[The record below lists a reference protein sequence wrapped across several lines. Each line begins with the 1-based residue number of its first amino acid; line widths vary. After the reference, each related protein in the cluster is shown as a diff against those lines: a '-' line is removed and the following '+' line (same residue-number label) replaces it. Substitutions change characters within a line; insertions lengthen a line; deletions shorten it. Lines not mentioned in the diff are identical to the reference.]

1 MLINKP
7 RLLLLEL
14 FSTRAAA
21 SFSRQDDDD
30 NSLENANCTRVASF
44 TADVCPLAQPEFITS
59 DNHCKTIGLITLLP
73 GGARLLALSPLVGN
87 LQLPALATNATRM
100 QCFVPLLLK
109 LQYIYFQSIIKKLA
123 FKNSVLV
130 LPFFQSWGFLLTLLY
145 CCYYCSA
152 TNVH

>member
-21 SFSRQDDDD
+21 SFSRQDDHDD
-30 NSLENANCTRVASF
+30 NSLENANCTHVASF

-59 DNHCKTIGLITLLP
+59 DNHCKTTGLITLP

-100 QCFVPLLLK
+100 QCFVPLLIK
-109 LQYIYFQSIIKKLA
+109 LQYIYFHSIIKELA
-123 FKNSVLV
+123 FKNLYYRSFILGA
-130 LPFFQSWGFLLTLLY
+130 PSYSALLLLLLF
-145 CCYYCSA
+145 C
-152 TNVH
+152 H